1 MPNRNDKRPAVFLDK
16 DGTLIE
22 NVPVVRDTV
31 TIHLL
36 PGVLEGLRL
45 LHQAGYVLVVVTNQG
60 GVAHGLFTK
69 DHVKHMEG
77 GLRIVLSTLDIPLA
91 GFYYCPHHPQGSVQP
106 YAVHCLC
113 RKPKPGLL
121 LRAAS
126 DLRIDLERSWMVGD
140 ILHDV
145 EAGRW
150 AGCRTILIDNGN
162 ETEWEMNENR
172 WPHYFADGMLKA
184 SRLIL
189 EGSSNASFRLSTSQE
204 AEDE

>member
-1 MPNRNDKRPAVFLDK
+1 MAQPPDKRPAVFLDK

-22 NVPVVRDTV
+22 NVPIVRDTV
-31 TIHLL
+31 TVHVL

-45 LHQAGYVLVVVTNQG
+45 LHRAGYLLVVVTNQG
-60 GVAHGLFTK
+60 GVAQGLFGEE
-69 DHVKHMEG
+69 HVKHMEG
-77 GLRIVLSTLDIPLA
+77 GLRLVLSTFQIPLA
-91 GFYYCPHHPQGSVQP
+91 GFYYCPHHPDGIVQP
-106 YAVHCLC
+106 YAVQCLC

-126 DLRIDLERSWMVGD
+126 DLAIDLERSWMVGD

-150 AGCRTILIDNGN
+150 AGCRTVLLDNGN
-162 ETEWEMNENR
+162 ETEWEMNETR
-172 WPHYFADGMLKA
+172 WPDHLADDMLQA
-184 SRLIL
+184 AQLIL
-189 EGSSNASFRLSTSQE
+189 NAPSSASSHLSAPQE

>member
-1 MPNRNDKRPAVFLDK
+1 MAQPPDKRPAVFLDK

-22 NVPVVRDTV
+22 NVPIVRDTV
-31 TIHLL
+31 TVHVL

-45 LHQAGYVLVVVTNQG
+45 LHRAGYLLVVVTNQG
-60 GVAHGLFTK
+60 GVAQGLFGEE
-69 DHVKHMEG
+69 HVKHMEG
-77 GLRIVLSTLDIPLA
+77 GLRLVLSTFQIPLA
-91 GFYYCPHHPQGSVQP
+91 GFYYCPHHPDGIVQP
-106 YAVHCLC
+106 YAVQCLC

-126 DLRIDLERSWMVGD
+126 DLAIDLERSWMVGD

-150 AGCRTILIDNGN
+150 AGCRTVLLDNGN
-162 ETEWEMNENR
+162 ETEWEMNETR
-172 WPHYFADGMLKA
+172 WPDHLADDMLQA
-184 SRLIL
+184 AQLIL
-189 EGSSNASFRLSTSQE
+189 NAPSSASSQLSAPQE